1 MRPAFL
7 LATASALLLGARP
20 PAPVE
25 VELPPLTVAQAQGDF
40 EAARKRAETLQA
52 AADRAAGSLERLR
65 AEQRAAL
72 GDLETA
78 EARITLAEL
87 KLEAARGQALSERR
101 RIAEVQRPL
110 ASLLTGIALLG
121 QRPPLMTLVDRGN
134 ADELVRAQLLMQSTL
149 PVVRARTNDLAARR
163 ASAERAFAAARA
175 SLTEL
180 EAGRR
185 SLEADRKTYAA

>member
-1 MRPAFL
+1 MRSAFL

-20 PAPVE
+20 PAPIE
-25 VELPPLTVAQAQGDF
+25 AQPLTVAQAQGEF

-87 KLEAARGQALSERR
+87 KLKAARGQALRERR